1 MENFINYLEYRKVF
15 FSLNKKTL
23 KEKKKFLNKN
33 INKYKQNTYL
43 KPILSLFDLIND
55 KKIIYFNDDFIALPH
70 YNYCINFDLYIS
82 CVFNETFDKITIY
95 SKNKDKFQID
105 SIKIKN
111 NLKFENTNTFKK
123 KFRSVPILKWSKE
136 IALHS
141 NNLYFHKS
149 ALNKKIL
156 LNLKFKK
163 IYSKNLLILK
173 KIDSIFKFFKK
184 GIKFSKEDSYQGG
197 LVNDAF
203 LMNKNNILYSP
214 NYVPSKFFSYN
225 DLTKSNK
232 NFYNSKWKLLFNEAQ
247 NRKISKSN
255 FPMIKK
261 KFEEIIYDINK
272 INNVNKINDSA
283 VKSFQTFVKK
293 LNNKNINQ
301 FSYNKKSRNIY
312 WVLFL
317 HTFSDAA
324 LAFGDIECGTV
335 YNYFQTVFKQVSTS
349 FPNDKILIKMHP
361 SVFGDTKLL
370 SEAEKADASMDITLF
385 KTLLEDL
392 AKNYKIELIDPSIRI
407 PQLSKMNFIGI
418 THHGTVCL
426 EGSYLNAPIFFTK
439 YAGFSNFLDKRLLI
453 SKNNLKAKFKKI
465 RKLVIK
471 KNYNFNNNKKIISYW
486 NGIST
491 NFKNKSLTHTK
502 DYKTYWNIRND
513 NEKKIL

>member
-184 GIKFSKEDSYQGG
+184 GIKFSKEDAYQGG

-225 DLTKSNK
+225 DLT
-232 NFYNSKWKLLFNEAQ
+232 
-247 NRKISKSN
+247 
-255 FPMIKK
+255 
-261 KFEEIIYDINK
+261 
-272 INNVNKINDSA
+272 
-283 VKSFQTFVKK
+283 
-293 LNNKNINQ
+293 
-301 FSYNKKSRNIY
+301 
-312 WVLFL
+312 
-317 HTFSDAA
+317 
-324 LAFGDIECGTV
+324 
-335 YNYFQTVFKQVSTS
+335 
-349 FPNDKILIKMHP
+349 
-361 SVFGDTKLL
+361 
-370 SEAEKADASMDITLF
+370 
-385 KTLLEDL
+385 
-392 AKNYKIELIDPSIRI
+392 
-407 PQLSKMNFIGI
+407 
-418 THHGTVCL
+418 
-426 EGSYLNAPIFFTK
+426 
-439 YAGFSNFLDKRLLI
+439 
-453 SKNNLKAKFKKI
+453 
-465 RKLVIK
+465 
-471 KNYNFNNNKKIISYW
+471 
-486 NGIST
+486 
-491 NFKNKSLTHTK
+491 
-502 DYKTYWNIRND
+502 
-513 NEKKIL
+513 